1 MSEDGIA
8 FRKKRCIEPEFVFS
22 RVKWCWGY
30 KRFLLRGIE
39 KVEVEWGL
47 LCMAHNLARVA
58 SIKLT

>member
-8 FRKKRCIEPEFVFS
+8 FRKKRCIELEFVFG

-39 KVEVEWGL
+39 KVEVE
-47 LCMAHNLARVA
+47 
-58 SIKLT
+58 